1 MDSPSNIRTP
11 AKACLLNM
19 CDRAVSMRVP
29 SLTKQHVFLRCSGP
43 LLEMLLIRRR
53 FVTQKDSVAGG
64 ALLQASAGAVHLA
77 PKPATAKGLFEFF
90 IIPSRPN
97 RQHPAPLVSRISA
110 G

>member
-53 FVTQKDSVAGG
+53 FVTQKDSVAGAAPLHATAG
-64 ALLQASAGAVHLA
+64 ALHLD
-77 PKPATAKGLFEFF
+77 PKPPIAKAPLEFL
-90 IIPSRPN
+90 IIPSRPDS
-97 RQHPAPLVSRISA
+97 QH
-110 G
+110 